1 MTSGVLD
8 PAELPRRSPVYR
20 ELKDAGARFVESYGG
35 AVAEDFGK
43 VSHDEVDIAKNLA
56 ISDFSL
62 LPHFGF
68 KGRQA
73 VDWLRLQGLHIG
85 DQDNV
90 AYRQSDGALAAKLAP
105 REVLLI
111 GDVAGRSDLCARFV
125 ENMSIDD
132 EVEAFPVPR
141 GDGYFW
147 FLISGKFAGAMF
159 AKICGVDLRPKY
171 FGELEIAQTS
181 VARMNVVVVRC
192 DLGETLAYQVLGDV
206 ASASYLW
213 SCLLEA
219 MAEFNGGLVGHS
231 AIRELAGL

>member
-1 MTSGVLD
+1 MTSGTLD
-8 PAELPRRSPVYR
+8 PAGLTRRSPVYR
-20 ELKDAGARFVESYGG
+20 ELKDAGARFVESRGA
-35 AVAEDFGK
+35 AVAEDFEKNG
-43 VSHDEVDIAKNLA
+43 HDELEIAKKLG

-62 LPHFGF
+62 FPHFGF

-73 VDWLRLQGLHIG
+73 ADWLRLQGLNIG

-111 GDVAGRSDLCARFV
+111 SDVAGRSDLCVRLA
-125 ENMSIDD
+125 EIISIDD

-147 FLISGKFAGAMF
+147 FLISGKFTGVMF
-159 AKICGVDLRPKY
+159 AKICGVDLRSKH

-181 VARMNVVVVRC
+181 VAKMNVVVVRC
-192 DLGETLAYQVLGDV
+192 DLGGTPAYHVLGDV

-213 SCLLEA
+213 GCLLEA

-231 AIRELAGL
+231 AIRKLAGL